1 MCYTFDRIRD
11 TIRSADAATA
21 AGDDSGGNCPAAGGL
36 MAISSKLLS
45 EGEHVVISTRTH
57 WKALV
62 FPVVVL
68 IVTCGLAGFLLAV
81 LPSGS
86 THDALMWVVIAV
98 AAIVIVWWT
107 LRPFIVW
114 LTTEY
119 TVTNRRIIHRSGIIT
134 RRGRDIPLYRIN
146 DVSYER
152 DLLDRML
159 GCGTLVI
166 AVANE
171 EGSTILYDV
180 PRVEQIQLKI
190 ADLMFRKTDTTDED
204 TPLQG
209 PEPDRR

>member
-1 MCYTFDRIRD
+1 
-11 TIRSADAATA
+11 
-21 AGDDSGGNCPAAGGL
+21 
-36 MAISSKLLS
+36 MAISPKLLS
-45 EGEHVVISTRTH
+45 DGEHVVISTRTH

-62 FPVVVL
+62 FPAVVL
-68 IVTCGLAGFLLAV
+68 IVTCAVAGFLLAV

-86 THDALMWVVIAV
+86 AHDPLMWAIVVV

-107 LRPFIVW
+107 IRPFIVW

-119 TVTNRRIIHRSGIIT
+119 TVTNRRIINRSGIIT
-134 RRGRDIPLYRIN
+134 RKGRDIPLYRIN

-171 EGSTILYDV
+171 EGNSVLYDV

-190 ADLMFRKTDTTDED
+190 TNLLFSRQDSTDED
-204 TPLQG
+204 PPLRG

>member
-1 MCYTFDRIRD
+1 
-11 TIRSADAATA
+11 
-21 AGDDSGGNCPAAGGL
+21 
-36 MAISSKLLS
+36 LS

-62 FPVVVL
+62 FPAIVL
-68 IVTCGLAGFLLAV
+68 IVTCAVAGFLFAV

-86 THDALMWVVIAV
+86 AHDPLMWTIVVV
-98 AAIVIVWWT
+98 AALIIIWWS
-107 LRPFIVW
+107 LRPFVVW
-114 LTTEY
+114 LSTEY
-119 TVTNRRIIHRSGIIT
+119 TVTNRRIINRSGILT
-134 RRGRDIPLYRIN
+134 RKGRDIPLYRIN

-152 DLLDRML
+152 DLLDRLL

-171 EGSTILYDV
+171 EGNSVLYDV

-190 ADLMFRKTDTTDED
+190 TNLLFAKQDPTDED
-204 TPLQG
+204 PPLRG